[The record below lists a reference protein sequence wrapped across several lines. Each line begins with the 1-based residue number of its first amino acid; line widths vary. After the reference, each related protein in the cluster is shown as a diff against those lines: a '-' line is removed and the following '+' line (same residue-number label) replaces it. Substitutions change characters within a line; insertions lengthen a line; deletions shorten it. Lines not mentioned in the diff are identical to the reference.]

1 MGKVSQS
8 VADVPRVL
16 DSPEDA
22 FKIVPA
28 RDYIEDSGRSAGGSD
43 ELRLDGPVM
52 STTSGVDFEGYS
64 GLSTYVHD
72 IDDFF
77 TK

>member
-1 MGKVSQS
+1 VL
-8 VADVPRVL
+8 RVL

-22 FKIVPA
+22 FKIIPA
-28 RDYIEDSGRSAGGSD
+28 REYIGDSGITTSRSD
-43 ELRLDGPVM
+43 VPYLDGPVM
-52 STTSGVDFEGYS
+52 STTAGLDFEGYS

-77 TK
+77 AK